1 MSIEENKAITRRFV
15 EEPWNQVNV
24 AVLDELCT
32 PNAFIVPS
40 AVVHSAA
47 AACTLALSCML

>member
-1 MSIEENKAITRRFV
+1 MAVEENKTITRRFV
-15 EEPWNQVNV
+15 EEPWNKGNV

-47 AACTLALSCML
+47 AAWTLALPCML